1 VKRFLVAFL
10 SIYMAIAMALPTSTY
25 AAQTVDAVK
34 VSQATQL
41 EVSKSLFSLTEIRDV
56 ELEVDFG
63 KKVDLSKL
71 EFQFGGKS
79 LSEWK
84 MWDAKAESYSGDPF
98 IIVKKEPHYVGGTT
112 KIAAELEF
120 GLPFNTD
127 NLSTRSI
134 RVIYKEL
141 IGDYELALVDAAND
155 LNASTTVKLNVY
167 DEYLDWEAIK
177 PSIDSIF
184 AESNKLNDRYLEY
197 QSPGKS
203 VEGRDFHLVV
213 LARDKEAV
221 EKYLNQTLPTALENP
236 EELMKK
242 IKDGTMG
249 DYQVPVWFNNIHPD
263 EVEGID
269 FQTELLKKFA
279 MESQIKFTSTDK
291 KGDSEEVILDMD
303 EVLDNIIF
311 IFNFSHNPD
320 GRVLNTRANALGFD
334 LNRDN
339 AYQTQVETI
348 QLNQEIAKW
357 TPLTMV
363 EGHGYVNG
371 FLIEPATPPHNP
383 NFEYDLLIK
392 SMTEQAHEM
401 GKAGIGNSNLP
412 SYFLASEGYKDGWD
426 DMGPSYTPIFSMLHG
441 TLGHTVEVPTLS
453 QDSLRAMVGTG
464 FGATN
469 YVHKNRDELYLNQL
483 EIFSRGIKGQDNRL
497 VDPLLTNAAGESIGR
512 VRGDNENF
520 FPDYYVLPADA
531 RNQKNVLEV
540 YNMVT
545 YLIRNGLTV
554 EQTTKDIMIEAT
566 TYPKGTYVVPMKQ
579 AKRGLA
585 NAMLYKG
592 DDVSDWEAMY
602 DPVVVNFPALRG
614 FDVVE
619 VRFGDEEGFEGHTTK
634 VSAIEVPTSEVKQT
648 ATRQVLKNTNN
659 DTIKLVNKL
668 LTEGKQVGLVQED
681 KFGFRKGDFVVNTN
695 DLLSNVEDYVFE
707 ANPLPAYNAF
717 EIKWITE
724 PKVAGSGS
732 SQLKFSLKELG
743 FKLVDE
749 KNAEIIIS
757 DSTLPKELSGKTF
770 VGIGNSVLKA
780 VKDTKLLEGFDYVTT
795 QGGHEGLV
803 KATVN
808 VNHQLTSGYQTDEL
822 LYTTRGSWITEVPED
837 AEVLATV
844 KNTDDFF
851 VAGWWPGHEGAKGQT
866 FAFTQQLE
874 DSTVTLFAND
884 LAFRAHSQYYYRMLA
899 NSIYASA
906 SEATVPE

>member
-1 VKRFLVAFL
+1 
-10 SIYMAIAMALPTSTY
+10 MAIALALPATTF
-25 AAQTVDAVK
+25 AAQTVDAVQ
-34 VSQATQL
+34 VSEATEL
-41 EVSKSLFSLTEIRDV
+41 KVSKSLFSLTEIRDV

-63 KKVDLSKL
+63 KEVDLTNL
-71 EFQFGGKS
+71 ELQFGGKK

-98 IIVKKEPHYVGGTT
+98 ITVKKEPHYVDGTT
-112 KIAAELEF
+112 KIRAELEL

-134 RVIYKEL
+134 RVLYKKL
-141 IGDYELALVDAAND
+141 IGDYELAVVDAANE
-155 LNASTTVKLNVY
+155 LHASTTVKLNVY
-167 DEYLDWEAIK
+167 DQYLDWDEIK
-177 PSIDSIF
+177 PSIDGIF
-184 AESNKLNDRYLEY
+184 AESAKVNDRYLEY
-197 QSPGKS
+197 KSPGKS
-203 VEGRDFHLVV
+203 VEGRDFHMVV
-213 LARDKEAV
+213 LAKDKEAV
-221 EKYLNQTLPTALENP
+221 DKYLNQTLPTALENP
-236 EELMKK
+236 EELIKK

-279 MESQIKFTSTDK
+279 LEKQVKFNTTDE
-291 KGDSEEVILDMD
+291 KGNAEEVLLDMD

-348 QLNQEIAKW
+348 QLNEEIAKW

-383 NFEYDLLIK
+383 NFEYDLLIT
-392 SMTEQAHEM
+392 SMTEQAHAM
-401 GKAGIGNSNLP
+401 GKAGIGNSKLD
-412 SYFLASEGYKDGWD
+412 SYFLASEGYEDGWD

-453 QDSLRAMVGTG
+453 QDSLHAMVGTG
-464 FGATN
+464 LGATN
-469 YVHKNRDELYLNQL
+469 YVFKNKEKLFVNQL
-483 EIFSRGIKGQDNRL
+483 EIFSRGIKGEDSRL

-520 FPDYYVLPADA
+520 FPDYFVLPTDA
-531 RNQKNVLEV
+531 KNQKNALEV
-540 YNMVT
+540 YNMVE
-545 YLIRNGLTV
+545 YLIRNGVKV
-554 EQTTKDIMIEAT
+554 EQTTTNIVIDKIR
-566 TYPKGTYVVPMKQ
+566 YPKGTYVVPMKQ

-592 DDVSDWEAMY
+592 DDVSDWKAMY

-614 FDVVE
+614 FDIIE
-619 VRFGDEEGFEGHTTK
+619 VRTDNKKGFEGHTTK
-634 VSAIEVPTSEVKQT
+634 VSSVEVPTSKVKQN
-648 ATRQVLKNTNN
+648 ATKQVLKNTNN

-668 LTEGKQVGLVQED
+668 LAEGKQVGLVQED
-681 KFGFRKGDFVVNTN
+681 RFGFRKGDFVVNTS
-695 DLLSNVEDYVFE
+695 DILSHVEEYVFE
-707 ANPLPAYNAF
+707 ANPLPAYNSF
-717 EIKWITE
+717 KVKWIAT

-732 SQLKFSLKELG
+732 SQLTFSLKELG
-743 FKLVDE
+743 FELVDE
-749 KNAEIIIS
+749 DNAEVIIS
-757 DSTLPKELSGKTF
+757 DSSLPKQLAGKTY
-770 VGIGNSVLKA
+770 VGIGNNALKA
-780 VKDTKLLEGFDYVTT
+780 VKEAKLLDGFDYVTT

-803 KATVN
+803 KATLS
-808 VNHQLTSGYQTDEL
+808 VNHQLTSGYEADEL
-822 LYTTRGSWITEVPED
+822 LYTTRGSWITNVPEG
-837 AEVLATV
+837 AEVLATA
-844 KNTDDFF
+844 KNADDFY
-851 VAGWWPGHEGAKGQT
+851 VAGWWPGHEGAQGQT
-866 FAFTQQLE
+866 FAFTKQLE

-884 LAFRAHSQYYYRMLA
+884 LAFRAHTKYYYRMLA
-899 NSIYASA
+899 NSIFAAA
-906 SEATVPE
+906 SEVPAE

>member
-1 VKRFLVAFL
+1 MKRFLVAFL
-10 SIYMAIAMALPTSTY
+10 SIYMAIALALPATTF
-25 AAQTVDAVK
+25 AAQTVDAVQ
-34 VSQATQL
+34 VSEATEL
-41 EVSKSLFSLTEIRDV
+41 KVSKSLFSLTEIRDV

-63 KKVDLSKL
+63 KEVDLSKL
-71 EFQFGGKS
+71 ELQFGGKN

-84 MWDAKAESYSGDPF
+84 KWDAKAESYSGDPF
-98 IIVKKEPHYVGGTT
+98 IIVKKEPHYVDGTT

-134 RVIYKEL
+134 RVIYKKL
-141 IGDYELALVDAAND
+141 IGDYELAVVDAANE
-155 LNASTTVKLNVY
+155 LHASTTVKLNVY
-167 DEYLDWEAIK
+167 DQYLDWDEIK
-177 PSIDSIF
+177 PSIDGVF
-184 AESNKLNDRYLEY
+184 AESSKLNNRYLEY
-197 QSPGKS
+197 KSPGKS
-203 VEGRDFHLVV
+203 VEGRDFHMVV
-213 LARDKEAV
+213 LAKDKEAV
-221 EKYLNQTLPTALENP
+221 DKYLNQTLPTALENP
-236 EELMKK
+236 EELIKK

-279 MESQIKFTSTDK
+279 LEKQVKFSTTDE
-291 KGDSEEVILDMD
+291 KGNAEEVLLDMD

-348 QLNQEIAKW
+348 QLNEEIAKW

-383 NFEYDLLIK
+383 NFEYDLLIS
-392 SMTEQAHEM
+392 SMTEQAHAM
-401 GKAGIGNSNLP
+401 GKAGIGNSKLD
-412 SYFLASEGYKDGWD
+412 SYFLASEGYEDGWD

-453 QDSLRAMVGTG
+453 QDSLHAMVGTG
-464 FGATN
+464 LGATN
-469 YVHKNRDELYLNQL
+469 YVLTNKEKLFVNQL
-483 EIFSRGIKGQDNRL
+483 EIFSRGIKGEDNRL

-520 FPDYYVLPADA
+520 FPDYFVLPTDA
-531 RNQKNVLEV
+531 KNQKNALEV
-540 YNMVT
+540 YNMVK
-545 YLIRNGLTV
+545 YLIRNGVKV
-554 EQTTKDIMIEAT
+554 EQTTTNIVIDKIR
-566 TYPKGTYVVPMKQ
+566 YPKGTYVVPMKQ

-592 DDVSDWEAMY
+592 DDVSDWKAMY

-614 FDVVE
+614 FDIIE
-619 VRFGDEEGFEGHTTK
+619 VRTDNKRGFEGHTTK
-634 VSAIEVPTSEVKQT
+634 VSSVEVPASKVKQN
-648 ATRQVLKNTNN
+648 ATKQVLKNTNN

-668 LTEGKQVGLVQED
+668 LAEGKQVGLVQED
-681 KFGFRKGDFVVNTN
+681 RFGFRKGDFVVNTS
-695 DLLSNVEDYVFE
+695 DILSHVEEYVFE
-707 ANPLPAYNAF
+707 ANPLPAYNSF
-717 EIKWITE
+717 KVKWIAT

-732 SQLKFSLKELG
+732 SQLTFSLKELG
-743 FKLVDE
+743 FELVDE
-749 KNAEIIIS
+749 DNAEVIIS
-757 DSTLPKELSGKTF
+757 DSSLPKRLAGKTY
-770 VGIGNSVLKA
+770 VGIGNNALKA
-780 VKDTKLLEGFDYVTT
+780 VKEAKLLDGFDYVTT

-803 KATVN
+803 KATLS
-808 VNHQLTSGYQTDEL
+808 VNHQLTSGYEADEL
-822 LYTTRGSWITEVPED
+822 LYTTRGSWITNVPEG
-837 AEVLATV
+837 AEVLATA
-844 KNTDDFF
+844 KNTDDFY
-851 VAGWWPGHEGAKGQT
+851 VAGWWPGHEGAQGQT

-884 LAFRAHSQYYYRMLA
+884 LAFRAHTKYYYRMLA
-899 NSIYASA
+899 NSIFAAA
-906 SEATVPE
+906 SEVPAE